1 MTTAQ
6 IGRTLERGMRLA
18 QLGLVINAALAV
30 AKLLAGILGHSYA
43 LVADAIEST
52 SDVLASLIVWGG
64 LRVATRSAT
73 EQYPFGFARAE
84 QVAAAVVGVMLV
96 GAGIG
101 ISIEAVREIRTPH
114 HAPAAFTLVVLVLVI
129 LIKEVLS
136 RYVGRAG
143 GEMGSGAI
151 IADAWHH
158 RSDAIT
164 STAAFIGISIA
175 LIKGPGWEAADDW
188 AALVAS
194 GILLVNGIRII
205 RPAVGDLMDRAPSAA
220 LIERVTTI
228 AQSVPDV
235 QLVEKVMI
243 RKAGVGFFVDL
254 HVQAAPTMSLH
265 DAHILSGKVKS
276 AIRTAEPRVLGA
288 LIHMEPFEGER
299 DQGVRKEG

>member
-1 MTTAQ
+1 
-6 IGRTLERGMRLA
+6 MRLA
-18 QLGLVINAALAV
+18 QFGMVINAVLAI

-64 LRVATRSAT
+64 LRMATRSAT
-73 EQYPFGFARAE
+73 EEYPFGFARAE
-84 QVAAAVVGVMLV
+84 QVAAAVVGIMLI

-114 HAPAAFTLVVLVLVI
+114 HAPAPFTLVVLVLVI
-129 LIKEVLS
+129 LIKEALF

-143 GEMGSGAI
+143 GEIGSRAI
-151 IADAWHH
+151 AADAWHH

-164 STAAFIGISIA
+164 SAAAFIGISIA
-175 LIKGPGWEAADDW
+175 LIKGPGWEQADDW
-188 AALVAS
+188 AALAAS
-194 GILLVNGIRII
+194 AILLFNGLTII
-205 RPAVGDLMDRAPSAA
+205 RPAVGDLMDRAPSAD
-220 LIERVTTI
+220 LIGRVTTI

-235 QLVEKVMI
+235 RLVEKVMI

-254 HVQAAPTMSLH
+254 HVQAAPEMSLQ

-276 AIRTAEPRVLGA
+276 AIRAAEPRVLGA
-288 LIHMEPFEGER
+288 LIHMEPYEGTAPR
-299 DQGVRKEG
+299 

>member
-1 MTTAQ
+1 MPTAQ

-114 HAPAAFTLVVLVLVI
+114 HAPAPFTLVVLVLVI
-129 LIKEVLS
+129 VIKEVLS
-136 RYVGRAG
+136 RFVGRAG

-164 STAAFIGISIA
+164 SAAAFVGISIA

-194 GILLVNGIRII
+194 GILLVNGMRII

-276 AIRTAEPRVLGA
+276 AIRAAEPRVLGA
-288 LIHMEPFEGER
+288 LIHMEPYEG
-299 DQGVRKEG
+299 GTGN

>member
-18 QLGLVINAALAV
+18 QLGLVINAGLAV

-84 QVAAAVVGVMLV
+84 QVATAVVGVMLV

-114 HAPAAFTLVVLVLVI
+114 HAPAPFTLVVLVLVI

-164 STAAFIGISIA
+164 SAAAFVGISIA

-194 GILLVNGIRII
+194 GILLVNGMRII
-205 RPAVGDLMDRAPSAA
+205 QPAVGDLMDRAPSAA
-220 LIERVTTI
+220 LIERVMMI

-276 AIRTAEPRVLGA
+276 AIRAAEPRVLGA
-288 LIHMEPFEGER
+288 LIHMEPFEGGR
-299 DQGVRKEG
+299 GNRPDP

>member
-1 MTTAQ
+1 MATTQ
-6 IGRTLERGMRLA
+6 IGQSLERGMRLA
-18 QLGLVINAALAV
+18 QFGMVINAVLAI

-64 LRVATRSAT
+64 LRMATRSAT
-73 EQYPFGFARAE
+73 EEYPFGFARAE
-84 QVAAAVVGVMLV
+84 QVAAAVVGIMLI

-114 HAPAAFTLVVLVLVI
+114 HAPAPFTLVVLVLVI
-129 LIKEVLS
+129 LIKEALF

-143 GEMGSGAI
+143 GEIGSRAI
-151 IADAWHH
+151 AADAWHH

-164 STAAFIGISIA
+164 SAAAFIGISIA
-175 LIKGPGWEAADDW
+175 LIKGPGWEQADDW
-188 AALVAS
+188 AALAAS
-194 GILLVNGIRII
+194 AILLFNGLTII
-205 RPAVGDLMDRAPSAA
+205 RPAVGDLMDRAPSAD
-220 LIERVTTI
+220 LIGRVTTI

-235 QLVEKVMI
+235 RLVEKVMI

-254 HVQAAPTMSLH
+254 HVQAAPEMSLQ

-276 AIRTAEPRVLGA
+276 AIRAAEPRVLGA
-288 LIHMEPFEGER
+288 LIHMEPYEGTAPR
-299 DQGVRKEG
+299 